1 MQGEEG
7 NVNAQQTSDI
17 DRLAALQELDTRLKV
32 RRDKMN
38 ALVDAADGVDLEL
51 TRQRQA
57 VSALIAERDGLEQ
70 RRSEMDRQLE
80 LSGFKIRDARMR
92 MNRVRNSVELLALQ
106 REVDLTKESNA
117 QVEEELIRIME
128 ILEGLTTQLAAAQA
142 SLGDLESRAAQ
153 EIAERRAEADA
164 LRQELDSE
172 AGARAA
178 LAEGMDPGLRG
189 KYEQIFE
196 RRGGS
201 AVVAA
206 LDYMCTGCRMRIPPQ
221 FYNEL
226 QKFRDIRQCPNCH
239 RILYWR
245 PPAE

>member
-1 MQGEEG
+1 M
-7 NVNAQQTSDI
+7 NAQLTSDI
-17 DRLAALQELDTRLKV
+17 DRLAALQELDSRLKV
-32 RRDKMN
+32 QRDRML
-38 ALVDAADGVDLEL
+38 ALVDEADGVDLEL

-57 VSALIAERDGLEQ
+57 VAALIAERDALEF

-80 LSGFKIRDARMR
+80 LSGFKIRDNRMR
-92 MNRVRNSVELLALQ
+92 MNRVRNTVELLALQ

-117 QVEEELIRIME
+117 QVEEELIRVME
-128 ILEGLTTQLAAAQA
+128 ILEGMVTQLSTAQQ
-142 SLGDLESRAAQ
+142 SLTELEARAAQ
-153 EIAERRAEADA
+153 VIAERRAEAA
-164 LRQELDSE
+164 TLRQALDAE
-172 AGARAA
+172 AGARES
-178 LAEGMDPGLRG
+178 LTQGLDPSLRN

-245 PPAE
+245 PPTES

>member
-1 MQGEEG
+1 M
-7 NVNAQQTSDI
+7 NAQLAPDI
-17 DRLAALQELDTRLKV
+17 DRLAALQEVDTRLKG
-32 RRDKMN
+32 RRDRMT
-38 ALVDAADGVDLEL
+38 ALVAEADGVDLEL
-51 TRQRQA
+51 TRHRQA
-57 VSALIAERDGLEQ
+57 VATLTVERDSLEA
-70 RRSEMDRQLE
+70 RRVEMDRQLE
-80 LSGFKIRDARMR
+80 LSGFKIRDNRMR

-106 REVDLTKESNA
+106 REIDLTKEANTKVEDEVL
-117 QVEEELIRIME
+117 QVME
-128 ILEGLTTQLAAAQA
+128 TLETLAPQLATAQA
-142 SLGDLESRAAQ
+142 ALTELEARAAQ
-153 EIAERRAEADA
+153 VISERRTEAAALRAELAAEAGQREALAQSMEPA
-164 LRQELDSE
+164 LRT
-172 AGARAA
+172 
-178 LAEGMDPGLRG
+178 

-245 PPAE
+245 PPAES

>member
-1 MQGEEG
+1 
-7 NVNAQQTSDI
+7 VNAQQTSDI
-17 DRLAALQELDTRLKV
+17 DRLAALQDLDTRLKL
-32 RRDKMN
+32 RRDRMN
-38 ALVDAADGVDLEL
+38 ALVDEADGVDLEL

-57 VSALIAERDGLEQ
+57 VGALIAERDGLEQ
-70 RRSEMDRQLE
+70 RRSDMDRQLE

-117 QVEEELIRIME
+117 QVEEELIRVME
-128 ILEGLTTQLAAAQA
+128 VLEGLATQITTAQA
-142 SLGDLESRAAQ
+142 SLAELEGRAAQ
-153 EIAERRAEADA
+153 EVAERRAEADA

-172 AGARAA
+172 AGAREA